1 MATKTEG
8 ITLLPYRERVKLVRD
23 RLSSLRQPKHVDL
36 PKSKR
41 VLAAEAVMSDYHER
55 NQAHRDAQ
63 WNAWRLKR
71 HEVEDALIVGDTAK
85 ALALLQKFGA

>member
-1 MATKTEG
+1 MKAFE
-8 ITLLPYRERVKLVRD
+8 
-23 RLSSLRQPKHVDL
+23 LSSPSRLRLTKVTPRKELHGDE
-36 PKSKR
+36 R
-41 VLAAEAVMSDYHER
+41 VLAAEAVMRDYNAR
-55 NQAHRDAQ
+55 NQAHRDDE